1 MKKKILGVLMLA
13 VILLFGLQISME
25 QLFDERLELMT
36 QTMAESES
44 LEVKTETP
52 HVFAI
57 FGIDQTEGDT
67 GRSDCILLASL
78 GGDGTL
84 KLCSIARDTLVTIPG
99 TGEET
104 KLGHAYALGGP
115 ELALETLN
123 ENFALSLEDYV
134 SVNFSQMEELVDLL
148 GGVEVQLTEAEWKYL
163 DLPKPYLGIRRLN
176 GEEALRYSRI
186 RAIDSDDVRTSRQR
200 KLVMAMLEEVKSVP
214 RSNMP
219 ELVLEGMKLCRTN
232 VDILTLMS
240 LGKEVL
246 SLQGNVEAVSMALP
260 GDTVTAW
267 GGTRKDG
274 VWYYVYDLR
283 RAAQEIDSFF
293 YGTGDQTI

>member
-13 VILLFGLQISME
+13 VVLLFGLQISME

-57 FGIDQTEGDT
+57 FGIDQTEGDA

-99 TGEET
+99 TGEDT

-123 ENFALSLEDYV
+123 DNFDLSLEDYV

-163 DLPKPYLGIRRLN
+163 DLPKPYLGVRRLN

-214 RSNMP
+214 RADMP
-219 ELVLEGMKLCRTN
+219 ELVLEGLKLCKTN

-246 SLQGNVEAVSMALP
+246 SLRGEVEAVSMALP

-274 VWYYVYDLR
+274 VWYYVYDLH
-283 RAAQEIDSFF
+283 RAAQEIDVFF